1 MSPGERRRV
10 AVDDEPLSE
19 EAIRGIEEALKDIR
33 AGRLY
38 PEEDI
43 EREFGVNDPDHPA
56 GYPEHYLPVKIP

>member
-19 EAIRGIEEALKDIR
+19 EAIRGIEEALEDIR

-38 PEEDI
+38 TEDEI
-43 EREFGVNDPDHPA
+43 EREFGA
-56 GYPEHYLPVKIP
+56 KE